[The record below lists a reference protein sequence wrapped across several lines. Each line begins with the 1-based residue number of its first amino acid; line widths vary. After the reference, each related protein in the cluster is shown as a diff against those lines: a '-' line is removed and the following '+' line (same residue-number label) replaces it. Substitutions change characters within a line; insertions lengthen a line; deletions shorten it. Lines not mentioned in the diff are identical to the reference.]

1 MQAEGGGRF
10 FAGISERYDLL
21 NRVMS
26 LGLDQGWRRKLVAA
40 LGQAP
45 SRVLD
50 LATGTADVAVAIAKA
65 HPGGAVVGLD
75 PSRGMLR
82 QGVPK
87 IPKLPIRLIQ
97 GDGQRLPFTDDT
109 FDACCVSFGIRN
121 FPDRTQG
128 LREMARVVRPGGVVA
143 VLELGEP
150 RTGPLAPFARLHL
163 KHVVPRLGALLS
175 GSREYRYLEE
185 SVTAFPPP
193 EDFAALMAN
202 CGLGDVFFE
211 PLTFGAAHLYRGVV
225 PAGAS

>member
-10 FAGISERYDLL
+10 FDGISERYDLL

-40 LGQAP
+40 LGEAP
-45 SRVLD
+45 RRVLD

-65 HPGGAVVGLD
+65 HPDAAVVGLD
-75 PSRGMLR
+75 PSRGMLQ

-87 IPKLPIRLIQ
+87 LPDLPIRLLQ
-97 GDGQRLPFTDDT
+97 GDGQRLPFMDDT

-121 FPDRTQG
+121 FPDRSQG
-128 LREMARVVRPGGVVA
+128 LSEMARVVRPGGTVA

-150 RTGPLAPFARLHL
+150 RTGPLARLHL

-193 EDFAALMAN
+193 EEFAERMRV
-202 CGLGDVFFE
+202 CGLRDVHYDA
-211 PLTFGAAHLYRGVV
+211 LTFGAAHLYRGVT
-225 PAGAS
+225 P

>member
-1 MQAEGGGRF
+1 MQTEGGGRF
-10 FAGISERYDLL
+10 FDGISERYDLL

-40 LGQAP
+40 LGEAP
-45 SRVLD
+45 RRVLD
-50 LATGTADVAVAIAKA
+50 VATGTADVAVAIAQA
-65 HPGGAVVGLD
+65 HPDAEVVGLD

-82 QGVPK
+82 QGS
-87 IPKLPIRLIQ
+87 PKLPRLPVRLLQ
-97 GDGQRLPFTDDT
+97 GDGQRLPFSADT

-121 FPDRTQG
+121 FPDRAQG
-128 LREMARVVRPGGVVA
+128 LREMARVVRPGGCVA

-193 EDFAALMAN
+193 EQFADRMRA
-202 CGLGDVFFE
+202 CGLRDVRFDA
-211 PLTFGAAHLYRGVV
+211 LTFGAAHLYRGVA
-225 PAGAS
+225 P